1 MNLSRNGFVKI
12 KLYVIFGCSHLI
24 NLVGF
29 QLDMDQNWIWTDS
42 LNTLCCTC
50 WEISTWI
57 WQVLQI
63 TRHKSLSNAYIS
75 SKLVSNNDDM
85 MDYIQFSAL
94 SEFYMRIKNGKNVQ
108 ENRISPKFIQ
118 EQTIINYMFKKLQK
132 ETNGK

>member
-1 MNLSRNGFVKI
+1 
-12 KLYVIFGCSHLI
+12 
-24 NLVGF
+24 
-29 QLDMDQNWIWTDS
+29 
-42 LNTLCCTC
+42 
-50 WEISTWI
+50 
-57 WQVLQI
+57 
-63 TRHKSLSNAYIS
+63 
-75 SKLVSNNDDM
+75 M